1 MSITKKLALRHL
13 KQNKTRS
20 VLTVLGITIS
30 VVMLTVIFTCATS
43 FAHYYGERAINTN
56 GNWHFF
62 VKTDY
67 ESAKKYLLS
76 DSSLKDIGFEKDL
89 SSEEQS
95 YKIYSDKANYLRT
108 GTIYQGDAQYI
119 KDTVTCKYDG
129 ALPKSDNEIMVE
141 QSLIKNNGLELK
153 IGDEIKIAVGSRL
166 KGDFVILPV
175 MGDYQFGERFEKE
188 KDETFKVV
196 GILHNNEPTE
206 RGAIIRGM
214 SDLKSKNLVA
224 YGKIKKITPFSY
236 IKING
241 IYDKFGFTKKKRAF
255 NVGENTGFL
264 NSRLAFSIDKN
275 DLPQVLKLTAI
286 GIVVFAV
293 IFVSSFAMIYNSFAL
308 SVGEQIKYLGMLSSV
323 GATRKQKKKTLYFE
337 GAILGGIGIILGIV
351 LGLLT
356 TFISQSAMNAKI
368 MTIMEGYNDNIKYST
383 HISLWVLCLIVILAA
398 LTVFVSII
406 SPVQKAARITAIDAI
421 RKTDEIKRKG
431 KIRTPFIITKLF
443 GFEGD
448 IAFKNLRRNGRKSR
462 TIIACICI
470 CAVLFLSC
478 NYFCEIFKEASNL
491 DYELPY
497 QLTFQYSAESKAQLE
512 KARNYLKTNKRVKR
526 FYSIWEA
533 WYSILRGDINP
544 YDNSRLYDMSFQ
556 NESIFVDKYKFI
568 ATQDITYT
576 AHLLDDEDFNA
587 LCKKNGIDYKKYY
600 SPDKDGSIKT
610 IVINGIDRNDEP
622 IFNNNLLGKT
632 IGCYDIDSEKT
643 ERENKLD
650 ENGNQVYFYYK
661 TGCTSI
667 YKFCD
672 FIKYDKDNPICNLD
686 SSGVA
691 FYAPK
696 CVYDKYSDDDSF
708 YFDYGIETDEPYK
721 VEKELKDYLSENE
734 AEGDV
739 YNNYNWMMKE
749 KSIISAVQ
757 FLSYAFILLITLITV
772 FNIINTMTAQIA
784 GRKKELA
791 MLKSVGM
798 TPKEF
803 KKTLIFESM
812 FYGLFGLLFGV
823 PLSLVITRVV
833 GYIIS
838 KDNPIPFSVNIWL
851 YLIACV
857 AVFVIIGLTMIYS
870 LKLIKNNS
878 IIDSLKDDT
887 N

>member
-1 MSITKKLALRHL
+1 M

-89 SSEEQS
+89 STEEQS

-141 QSLIKNNGLELK
+141 QSLIKNNGIELK

-166 KGDFVILPV
+166 KGDFVILPIK
-175 MGDYQFGERFEKE
+175 GDYQFGERFEKE

-206 RGAIIRGM
+206 LGAIIRGM

-224 YGKIKKITPFSY
+224 YGKIKKVTPFSY

-337 GAILGGIGIILGIV
+337 GAILGGIGIILGIA

-368 MTIMEGYNDNIKYST
+368 VSIMEGYNDNIKYST

-478 NYFCEIFKEASNL
+478 NYFCETFKEASNL
-491 DYELPY
+491 DYEIPY
-497 QLTFQYSAESKAQLE
+497 QIMYQYSAESKAQLE

-721 VEKELKDYLSENE
+721 VEKELKDYLSETE

-812 FYGLFGLLFGV
+812 FYGLFGL
-823 PLSLVITRVV
+823 
-833 GYIIS
+833 
-838 KDNPIPFSVNIWL
+838 PF
-851 YLIACV
+851 
-857 AVFVIIGLTMIYS
+857 
-870 LKLIKNNS
+870 LKICIRLCAGFCIR
-878 IIDSLKDDT
+878 IQI
-887 N
+887 

>member
-56 GNWHFF
+56 VNWHFF

-76 DSSLKDIGFEKDL
+76 DYSLKDIGFEKDL
-89 SSEEQS
+89 STEEQS

-175 MGDYQFGERFEKE
+175 MGNYQFGERFEKE

-214 SDLKSKNLVA
+214 SDFKSKNLVA

-368 MTIMEGYNDNIKYST
+368 ASIMEGYNDNIKYST

-478 NYFCEIFKEASNL
+478 NYFCETFKEASNL
-491 DYELPY
+491 DYEIPY
-497 QLTFQYSAESKAQLE
+497 QLMYQYSAESKAQLE

-576 AHLLDDEDFNA
+576 AHLIDDEDFNA

-672 FIKYDKDNPICNLD
+672 SIKYDKDNPICNLD

-803 KKTLIFESM
+803 KKMLIFESM

-823 PLSLVITRVV
+823 PLSLVINRVV

>member
-89 SSEEQS
+89 STEEQS

-166 KGDFVILPV
+166 KGDFVILPIK
-175 MGDYQFGERFEKE
+175 GNYQFGERFEKE

-196 GILHNNEPTE
+196 GILHDNEPTE

-337 GAILGGIGIILGIV
+337 GAILGGIGIILGIA

-368 MTIMEGYNDNIKYST
+368 VSIMEGYNDNIKYST

-478 NYFCEIFKEASNL
+478 NYFCETFKEASNL
-491 DYELPY
+491 DYEIPY
-497 QLTFQYSAESKAQLE
+497 QLMYQYSAESKAQLE

-610 IVINGIDRNDEP
+610 IVMNTIDRNGEP

-823 PLSLVITRVV
+823 PLSLVINRVV

>member
-89 SSEEQS
+89 STEEQS

-175 MGDYQFGERFEKE
+175 MGNYQFGERFEKE

-224 YGKIKKITPFSY
+224 YGKIKKVTPFSY

-286 GIVVFAV
+286 GIVAFAV

-323 GATRKQKKKTLYFE
+323 GATRKQKKKTFYFE

-368 MTIMEGYNDNIKYST
+368 VSIMEGYNDNIKYST

-478 NYFCEIFKEASNL
+478 NYFCETFKEASNL
-491 DYELPY
+491 DYEIPY
-497 QLTFQYSAESKAQLE
+497 QLMYQYSSESKAQLE

-812 FYGLFGLLFGV
+812 FYGLFGLLLGV
-823 PLSLVITRVV
+823 PLSLVINRVV

-838 KDNPIPFSVNIWL
+838 KDNAIPFSVNIWL

-857 AVFVIIGLTMIYS
+857 AVFVIIALTMIYS

>member
-89 SSEEQS
+89 STEEQS
-95 YKIYSDKANYLRT
+95 YKIYSDKANYIRT

-166 KGDFVILPV
+166 KGDFVILPIK
-175 MGDYQFGERFEKE
+175 GNYQFGERFEKE

-196 GILHNNEPTE
+196 GILHDNEPTE

-214 SDLKSKNLVA
+214 SDLKSNNLVA
-224 YGKIKKITPFSY
+224 YGKIKKVTPFSY

-478 NYFCEIFKEASNL
+478 NYFCETFKEASNL

-823 PLSLVITRVV
+823 PLSLVINRVV

>member
-30 VVMLTVIFTCATS
+30 VVMLTVIFTRATS

-175 MGDYQFGERFEKE
+175 KGNYQFGERFEKE

-224 YGKIKKITPFSY
+224 YGKIKKVTPFSY

-337 GAILGGIGIILGIV
+337 GAILGGIGIILGIA

-368 MTIMEGYNDNIKYST
+368 ASIMEGYNNNIKYST

-478 NYFCEIFKEASNL
+478 NYFCETFKEASNL
-491 DYELPY
+491 DYEIPY
-497 QLTFQYSAESKAQLE
+497 QIMYQYSAESKAQLE

-812 FYGLFGLLFGV
+812 FYGLFGLLLGV
-823 PLSLVITRVV
+823 PLSLVINRVV

>member
-89 SSEEQS
+89 STEEQS

-175 MGDYQFGERFEKE
+175 MGNYQFGERFEKE

-214 SDLKSKNLVA
+214 SDFKSKNLVA

-368 MTIMEGYNDNIKYST
+368 ASIMEGYNDNIKYST

-478 NYFCEIFKEASNL
+478 NYFCETFKEASNL
-491 DYELPY
+491 DYEIPY
-497 QLTFQYSAESKAQLE
+497 QLMYQYSAESKAQLE

-576 AHLLDDEDFNA
+576 AHLIDDEDFNV

-672 FIKYDKDNPICNLD
+672 SIKYDKDNPICNLD

-803 KKTLIFESM
+803 KKMLIFESM

-823 PLSLVITRVV
+823 PLSLVINRVV

>member
-89 SSEEQS
+89 STEEQS

-224 YGKIKKITPFSY
+224 YGKIKKVTPFSY

-337 GAILGGIGIILGIV
+337 GAILGGIGIILGIA

-368 MTIMEGYNDNIKYST
+368 ASIMEGYNNNIKYST

-478 NYFCEIFKEASNL
+478 NYFCETFKEASNL
-491 DYELPY
+491 DYEIPY
-497 QLTFQYSAESKAQLE
+497 QLMYQYSAESKAQLE

-823 PLSLVITRVV
+823 PLSLVINRVV

-851 YLIACV
+851 YLIACA

-870 LKLIKNNS
+870 LRLIKNNS

>member
-89 SSEEQS
+89 STEEQS

-141 QSLIKNNGLELK
+141 QSLIKNNGIELK
-153 IGDEIKIAVGSRL
+153 IGDEIKIAIGSRL
-166 KGDFVILPV
+166 KGDFVILPIK
-175 MGDYQFGERFEKE
+175 GDYQFGERFEKE

-224 YGKIKKITPFSY
+224 YGKIKKVTPFSY

-337 GAILGGIGIILGIV
+337 GAILGGIGIILGIA

-368 MTIMEGYNDNIKYST
+368 VSIMEGYNDNIKYST

-478 NYFCEIFKEASNL
+478 NYFCETFKEASNL
-491 DYELPY
+491 DYEIPY
-497 QLTFQYSAESKAQLE
+497 QIMYQYSAESKAQLE

-721 VEKELKDYLSENE
+721 VEKELKDYLSETE

-823 PLSLVITRVV
+823 PLSLVINRVV

>member
-1 MSITKKLALRHL
+1 M

-89 SSEEQS
+89 STEEQS

-141 QSLIKNNGLELK
+141 QSLIKNNGIELK

-166 KGDFVILPV
+166 KGDFVILPIK
-175 MGDYQFGERFEKE
+175 GDYQFGERFEKE

-224 YGKIKKITPFSY
+224 YGKIKKVTPFSY

-293 IFVSSFAMIYNSFAL
+293 IFVSSFAMIYNSFVL

-337 GAILGGIGIILGIV
+337 GAILGGIGIILGIA

-368 MTIMEGYNDNIKYST
+368 VSIMEGYNDNIKYST

-478 NYFCEIFKEASNL
+478 NYFCETFKEASNL
-491 DYELPY
+491 DYEIPY
-497 QLTFQYSAESKAQLE
+497 QIMYQYSAESKAQLE

-721 VEKELKDYLSENE
+721 VEKELKDYLSETE

-812 FYGLFGLLFGV
+812 FYGLFGL
-823 PLSLVITRVV
+823 
-833 GYIIS
+833 
-838 KDNPIPFSVNIWL
+838 PF
-851 YLIACV
+851 
-857 AVFVIIGLTMIYS
+857 
-870 LKLIKNNS
+870 LKICIRLCAGFCIR
-878 IIDSLKDDT
+878 IQI
-887 N
+887 

>member
-89 SSEEQS
+89 STEEQS

-108 GTIYQGDAQYI
+108 GTIYQGNEQYI

-166 KGDFVILPV
+166 KGDFVILPIK
-175 MGDYQFGERFEKE
+175 GNYQFGERFEKE

-196 GILHNNEPTE
+196 GILHDNEPTE

-241 IYDKFGFTKKKRAF
+241 IYDKFGFTKKNRVF
-255 NVGENTGFL
+255 NVGENAGLL
-264 NSRLAFSIDKN
+264 NSRLAFSIDKDN
-275 DLPQVLKLTAI
+275 LPQVLKLTAI

-337 GAILGGIGIILGIV
+337 GAVLGGIGIILGIA
-351 LGLLT
+351 LGLLA

-368 MTIMEGYNDNIKYST
+368 ASIMEGYNNNIKYST
-383 HISLWVLCLIVILAA
+383 HISWWVLCLIVILAA

-478 NYFCEIFKEASNL
+478 NYFCETFKEASNL
-491 DYELPY
+491 DYEIPY
-497 QLTFQYSAESKAQLE
+497 QIMYQYSAESKAQLE

-812 FYGLFGLLFGV
+812 FYGLFGLLLGV
-823 PLSLVITRVV
+823 PLSLVINRVV

>member
-62 VKTDY
+62 VKTYY

-89 SSEEQS
+89 STEEQS
-95 YKIYSDKANYLRT
+95 YKIYSDKANYIRT

-166 KGDFVILPV
+166 KGDFVILPIK
-175 MGDYQFGERFEKE
+175 GNYQFGERFEKE

-196 GILHNNEPTE
+196 GILHDNEPTE

-224 YGKIKKITPFSY
+224 YGKIKKVTPFSY

-478 NYFCEIFKEASNL
+478 NYFCETFKEASNL

-823 PLSLVITRVV
+823 PLSLVINRVV

>member
-89 SSEEQS
+89 STEEQS
-95 YKIYSDKANYLRT
+95 YKIYSDKANYIRT

-141 QSLIKNNGLELK
+141 QSLIKNNGFELK

-166 KGDFVILPV
+166 KGDFVILPIK
-175 MGDYQFGERFEKE
+175 GNYQFGERFEKE

-196 GILHNNEPTE
+196 GILHDNEPTE

-224 YGKIKKITPFSY
+224 YGKIKKVTPFSY

-478 NYFCEIFKEASNL
+478 NYFCETFKEASNL

-823 PLSLVITRVV
+823 PLSLVINRVV

>member
-141 QSLIKNNGLELK
+141 QSLIKNNGIELK

-175 MGDYQFGERFEKE
+175 KGNYQFGERFEKE

-224 YGKIKKITPFSY
+224 YGKIKKITPFLY

-275 DLPQVLKLTAI
+275 NLPQVLKLTAI

-337 GAILGGIGIILGIV
+337 GAILGGIGIILGIA

-368 MTIMEGYNDNIKYST
+368 VSIMEGYNDNIKYST

-478 NYFCEIFKEASNL
+478 NYFCETFKEASNL
-491 DYELPY
+491 DYEIPY
-497 QLTFQYSAESKAQLE
+497 QIMYQYSAESKAQLE

-556 NESIFVDKYKFI
+556 KESIFVDKYKFI

-784 GRKKELA
+784 NRKKELA

-812 FYGLFGLLFGV
+812 FYGLFGLLLGV
-823 PLSLVITRVV
+823 PLSLVINRVV

>member
-89 SSEEQS
+89 STEEQS

-175 MGDYQFGERFEKE
+175 MGNYQFGERFEKE

-214 SDLKSKNLVA
+214 SDFKSKNLVA

-368 MTIMEGYNDNIKYST
+368 ASIMEGYNDNIKYST

-478 NYFCEIFKEASNL
+478 NYFCETFKEASNL
-491 DYELPY
+491 DYEIPY
-497 QLTFQYSAESKAQLE
+497 QLMYQYSAESKAQLE

-576 AHLLDDEDFNA
+576 AHLINDEDFNA

-672 FIKYDKDNPICNLD
+672 SIKYDKDNPICNLD

-803 KKTLIFESM
+803 KKMLIFESM

-823 PLSLVITRVV
+823 PLSLVINRVV

>member
-43 FAHYYGERAINTN
+43 FAHYYGEKAINEN

-89 SSEEQS
+89 STEEQS
-95 YKIYSDKANYLRT
+95 YKIYSDKANYIRT

-175 MGDYQFGERFEKE
+175 MGNYQFGERFEKE

-224 YGKIKKITPFSY
+224 YGKIKKVTPFSY

-275 DLPQVLKLTAI
+275 NLPQVLKLTAI

-356 TFISQSAMNAKI
+356 TFISQSAMNVKI
-368 MTIMEGYNDNIKYST
+368 VSIMEGYNNNIKYST

-478 NYFCEIFKEASNL
+478 NYFCETFKEASNL
-491 DYELPY
+491 DYEIPY
-497 QLTFQYSAESKAQLE
+497 QLMYQYSAESKAQLE

-823 PLSLVITRVV
+823 PLSLVINRVV

>member
-175 MGDYQFGERFEKE
+175 KGDYQFGERFEKE

-275 DLPQVLKLTAI
+275 NLPQVLKLTAI

-351 LGLLT
+351 LGLFT

-368 MTIMEGYNDNIKYST
+368 VSIMEGYNDNIKYST

-478 NYFCEIFKEASNL
+478 NYFCETFKEASNL
-491 DYELPY
+491 DYEIPY
-497 QLTFQYSAESKAQLE
+497 QLMYQYSAESKAQLE

-587 LCKKNGIDYKKYY
+587 LCKKNGID
-600 SPDKDGSIKT
+600 
-610 IVINGIDRNDEP
+610 RNDEP

-650 ENGNQVYFYYK
+650 EDGNQVYFYYK

-696 CVYDKYSDDDSF
+696 SVYDKLYDVDF
-708 YFDYGIETDEPYK
+708 YFNYGIETDEPYK

-734 AEGDV
+734 ADGDV
-739 YNNYNWMMKE
+739 YNIYYWTMKE

-823 PLSLVITRVV
+823 PLSLVINRVV

-851 YLIACV
+851 YLLACV